1 MKNIRILKTY
11 FLFLIYKLGDIAQK
25 IKGGL
30 FKNAK
35 KNVVEL
41 LFYIF
46 IFMSIAIL
54 LGYIF
59 GKRQEVYNLSNRIGS
74 TEKQLEQYRKREE
87 LNIRNFKVANDKL
100 RQINSELDKY
110 RVDFESIRKENNTIR
125 KQLNNAV
132 IENERSRKYSESIGH
147 SVDQQ
152 SNSIDRC
159 RTIINTVQERGQIT
173 SFEK

>member
-1 MKNIRILKTY
+1 MKIIQHLKIY
-11 FLFLIYKLGDIAQK
+11 FLLLIYNMCDIAQK
-25 IKGGL
+25 LKGGI

-35 KNVVEL
+35 KYIVEVL
-41 LFYIF
+41 LYIF
-46 IFMSIAIL
+46 MFLSIFIL
-54 LGYIF
+54 FGYIF
-59 GKRQEVYNLSNRIGS
+59 GKGQEVYNLSNRIGS

-100 RQINSELDKY
+100 QQINSELDKY
-110 RVDFESIRKENNTIR
+110 RADFESIRKENNTIR

-132 IENERSRKYSESIGH
+132 IENKRTRKYSDSIGD
-147 SVDQQ
+147 SVNQQ

-159 RTIINTVQERGQIT
+159 RAIINTVQERGQIT